1 MKPFCNGVSRLRA
14 RLCGHR
20 AGIPATHTIPNTG
33 KRALLGL
40 LLLTLSPVASA
51 AAQERRP
58 VYFVDGYHGGIY
70 GHYPVEWKT
79 RFIVDELEAHPE
91 WRIGLEIEPE
101 TWDTVALRT
110 PADYARFKRIA
121 ADPRVEFTNP
131 TYAQPYCYNIS
142 GESIIRQFA
151 YGIRKIRSHFPDVE
165 FVTYS
170 VEEPCFTS
178 SLPQILRLFGFKYA
192 SLKCPNTCWG
202 GYTAP
207 YGGELVNW
215 TAPDGT
221 SILTS
226 PRYACEELQPNS
238 VWQTTAWGNE
248 TPYIEACIRQDIAHP
263 VGMCYQDAGW
273 RYGPW
278 IGSGDSIRNNSIYVT
293 WREYFE
299 RISEGRTTDDYRFP
313 QEDMHVSLMWG
324 SQVMQ
329 RIAREVRRAENSLST
344 AEKMGAIA
352 NLSNGYLY
360 KQGDMDEAWRTLML
374 AQHHDSW
381 IVPYNGLHGKGTWA
395 DHIHRWTAATDS
407 ICAGIV
413 AAAEGSLAAAGNGR
427 KEFGI
432 RVCNTLGTP
441 RREVVRAALPE
452 GFGAE
457 GAVVRDIRG
466 KKVGSVL
473 TTSDGTKSLLFE
485 AEVPA
490 FGYTTYT
497 VREGR
502 PQKGAQTAP
511 HAATEGRIVVE
522 NDMYRLEI
530 DPARGGIVT
539 SLVAKHLG
547 GREYADAGSDY
558 ALGEL
563 RGHFY
568 EEGRFRSSTETPA
581 EVSVLCDNDLEKR
594 IRIRG
599 AIASHPFT
607 ETITLRKGDR
617 KIDFDLR
624 IDWKHNVGIGE
635 FAQKDAFNKNRRAF
649 YDSRYKLNI
658 YFPVVL
664 DAPELYKDAPF
675 DVCKSR
681 LKDTRFSTWDNIK
694 HDILLHWA
702 DLAERDG
709 GYGLALLTDHTTSYI
724 YGGGSPLG
732 LTVQYSGGGLWGRDY
747 LIDRPTH
754 IRFAVAAHDGTWDE
768 AGVHEESLRWNE
780 PLLCDAGNTAAGS
793 VSLIDVAGSG
803 YELSAAYPQE
813 GSVIVRLFN
822 ASGDET
828 LQTVRFGFPVSKI
841 EEIDLNGRTTGSCDA
856 AVRDGETEVRVAMPR
871 FGLKTFRLTK

>member
-79 RFIVDELEAHPE
+79 RFIVEELEAHPE

-165 FVTYS
+165 FVTLFGRGTLLHEQPAADS
-170 VEEPCFTS
+170 
-178 SLPQILRLFGFKYA
+178 QALRLQIRLAQVSGTPA
-192 SLKCPNTCWG
+192 GAATRPLRRRT
-202 GYTAP
+202 
-207 YGGELVNW
+207 GELDRSRRHVD
-215 TAPDGT
+215 PH
-221 SILTS
+221 L

-313 QEDMHVSLMWG
+313 QEDIHVSLMWG

-530 DPARGGIVT
+530 DPHAAASSRASWPST
-539 SLVAKHLG
+539 SA
-547 GREYADAGSDY
+547 AGSTPTP
-558 ALGEL
+558 AATTRWANCGGTSTR
-563 RGHFY
+563 RGA
-568 EEGRFRSSTETPA
+568 SASTETPA

-607 ETITLRKGDR
+607 ETITPP
-617 KIDFDLR
+617 
-624 IDWKHNVGIGE
+624 
-635 FAQKDAFNKNRRAF
+635 QRATA
-649 YDSRYKLNI
+649 R
-658 YFPVVL
+658 
-664 DAPELYKDAPF
+664 
-675 DVCKSR
+675 
-681 LKDTRFSTWDNIK
+681 STSTCGSTGN
-694 HDILLHWA
+694 
-702 DLAERDG
+702 
-709 GYGLALLTDHTTSYI
+709 TTSASAN
-724 YGGGSPLG
+724 SPRR
-732 LTVQYSGGGLWGRDY
+732 TPSTR
-747 LIDRPTH
+747 
-754 IRFAVAAHDGTWDE
+754 
-768 AGVHEESLRWNE
+768 
-780 PLLCDAGNTAAGS
+780 TAAPS
-793 VSLIDVAGSG
+793 TT
-803 YELSAAYPQE
+803 AAT
-813 GSVIVRLFN
+813 S
-822 ASGDET
+822 ST
-828 LQTVRFGFPVSKI
+828 S
-841 EEIDLNGRTTGSCDA
+841 
-856 AVRDGETEVRVAMPR
+856 
-871 FGLKTFRLTK
+871 TFRWRSTPPNSIRTRRSTSAKAV

>member
-1 MKPFCNGVSRLRA
+1 MSWRR
-14 RLCGHR
+14 
-20 AGIPATHTIPNTG
+20 IPSGASDWRSSP
-33 KRALLGL
+33 KRGTPWRCA
-40 LLLTLSPVASA
+40 
-51 AAQERRP
+51 RRP
-58 VYFVDGYHGGIY
+58 
-70 GHYPVEWKT
+70 T
-79 RFIVDELEAHPE
+79 
-91 WRIGLEIEPE
+91 
-101 TWDTVALRT
+101 T
-110 PADYARFKRIA
+110 PASKRIA

-221 SILTS
+221 LILTS

-313 QEDMHVSLMWG
+313 QEDIHVSLMWG

-658 YFPVVL
+658 YFPVAL

-724 YGGGSPLG
+724 YGGGSPLATDGAVLRRRAVG
-732 LTVQYSGGGLWGRDY
+732 LTTTRSTVRRTSASPW
-747 LIDRPTH
+747 RPTTERGTRRASTRRASAGTSRCSATPGTRPPEAPRSSTSPGAVTSCRPP
-754 IRFAVAAHDGTWDE
+754 IPRREASSCACSTPRATKRRRPCGSASPCRRSRRSTSTAARRAVATPPCGT
-768 AGVHEESLRWNE
+768 ARPKS
-780 PLLCDAGNTAAGS
+780 GS
-793 VSLIDVAGSG
+793 PCPA
-803 YELSAAYPQE
+803 SA
-813 GSVIVRLFN
+813 
-822 ASGDET
+822 
-828 LQTVRFGFPVSKI
+828 
-841 EEIDLNGRTTGSCDA
+841 
-856 AVRDGETEVRVAMPR
+856 
-871 FGLKTFRLTK
+871 

>member
-273 RYGPW
+273 RYGP
-278 IGSGDSIRNNSIYVT
+278 
-293 WREYFE
+293 
-299 RISEGRTTDDYRFP
+299 
-313 QEDMHVSLMWG
+313 
-324 SQVMQ
+324 
-329 RIAREVRRAENSLST
+329 
-344 AEKMGAIA
+344 
-352 NLSNGYLY
+352 
-360 KQGDMDEAWRTLML
+360 
-374 AQHHDSW
+374 
-381 IVPYNGLHGKGTWA
+381 
-395 DHIHRWTAATDS
+395 
-407 ICAGIV
+407 
-413 AAAEGSLAAAGNGR
+413 
-427 KEFGI
+427 
-432 RVCNTLGTP
+432 
-441 RREVVRAALPE
+441 
-452 GFGAE
+452 
-457 GAVVRDIRG
+457 
-466 KKVGSVL
+466 
-473 TTSDGTKSLLFE
+473 
-485 AEVPA
+485 
-490 FGYTTYT
+490 
-497 VREGR
+497 
-502 PQKGAQTAP
+502 
-511 HAATEGRIVVE
+511 
-522 NDMYRLEI
+522 
-530 DPARGGIVT
+530 
-539 SLVAKHLG
+539 
-547 GREYADAGSDY
+547 
-558 ALGEL
+558 
-563 RGHFY
+563 
-568 EEGRFRSSTETPA
+568 
-581 EVSVLCDNDLEKR
+581 
-594 IRIRG
+594 
-599 AIASHPFT
+599 
-607 ETITLRKGDR
+607 
-617 KIDFDLR
+617 
-624 IDWKHNVGIGE
+624 
-635 FAQKDAFNKNRRAF
+635 
-649 YDSRYKLNI
+649 
-658 YFPVVL
+658 
-664 DAPELYKDAPF
+664 
-675 DVCKSR
+675 
-681 LKDTRFSTWDNIK
+681 
-694 HDILLHWA
+694 
-702 DLAERDG
+702 
-709 GYGLALLTDHTTSYI
+709 
-724 YGGGSPLG
+724 
-732 LTVQYSGGGLWGRDY
+732 
-747 LIDRPTH
+747 
-754 IRFAVAAHDGTWDE
+754 
-768 AGVHEESLRWNE
+768 
-780 PLLCDAGNTAAGS
+780 
-793 VSLIDVAGSG
+793 
-803 YELSAAYPQE
+803 
-813 GSVIVRLFN
+813 
-822 ASGDET
+822 
-828 LQTVRFGFPVSKI
+828 
-841 EEIDLNGRTTGSCDA
+841 
-856 AVRDGETEVRVAMPR
+856 
-871 FGLKTFRLTK
+871 